1 MCKLTALFTE
11 QTAVVL
17 GHCRTETSAEEHCG
31 NMTHVIWDILG
42 NIFTLCCVL
51 VSLPKHHF
59 HARSEIQETIH
70 SSLQAIRGLCLDR
83 IVHNETSTLNIHSR
97 VYFPISLMYTFNLI
111 TKSDYFMK
119 SLF

>member
-1 MCKLTALFTE
+1 MLYLLSRLQLYLATVE
-11 QTAVVL
+11 QRQ
-17 GHCRTETSAEEHCG
+17 RTETLHQEHCG

-70 SSLQAIRGLCLDR
+70 SSLQAIRGLWT
-83 IVHNETSTLNIHSR
+83 E
-97 VYFPISLMYTFNLI
+97 
-111 TKSDYFMK
+111 
-119 SLF
+119 